1 MILASYN
8 VFAQGEDMSE
18 DSFMKQYF
26 FVLLKKGA
34 NRQQD
39 SLTVIEIQKGH
50 LDNIDKLYKQG
61 KIDIAGPFLNDT
73 DWRGLFIFNAESE
86 EEVRMLLRTDP
97 AISSGRL
104 EYEIHPWYS
113 RKGAILR

>member
-1 MILASYN
+1 
-8 VFAQGEDMSE
+8 
-18 DSFMKQYF
+18 MKQYF
-26 FVLLKKGA
+26 FVLLRKGA
-34 NRQQD
+34 YRQQD